1 MPDGNPI
8 TVREIDVPF
17 WRIVVILMKW
27 TVASIPAMILL
38 TVLATLIAAFLAVI
52 MTAIGVQAPP
62 TPHSS

>member
-1 MPDGNPI
+1 MADGNPV

-27 TVASIPAMILL
+27 TVASIPAMIVL
-38 TVLATLIAAFLAVI
+38 TFLATLIAAFLAVI

-62 TPHSS
+62 TPPSP